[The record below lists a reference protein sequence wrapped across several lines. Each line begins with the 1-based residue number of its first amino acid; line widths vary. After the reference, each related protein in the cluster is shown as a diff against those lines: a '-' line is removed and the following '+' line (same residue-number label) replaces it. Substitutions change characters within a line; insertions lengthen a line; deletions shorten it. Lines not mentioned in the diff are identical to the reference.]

1 MSQRRVPKPVPQRI
15 ALVTGKRSVSI
26 PHVVIVGGGFGG
38 LYTAKRLKYWPV
50 RVTLID
56 RRNHYLWRID
66 SLSLV
71 VHSHYKREQH
81 VSAYSLVSAYHQPI
95 APDLHSYVVIHIPFE
110 RRLVA

>member
-38 LYTAKRLKYWPV
+38 LYTAKRLKYRPV

-56 RRNHYLWRID
+56 RRNHHLWRID
-66 SLSLV
+66 SLSLA
-71 VHSHYKREQH
+71 VHRHYKREQH
-81 VSAYSLVSAYHQPI
+81 SFSLFPCKCVPPAHRAGPQPVRCDTH
-95 APDLHSYVVIHIPFE
+95 PP
-110 RRLVA
+110 

>member
-81 VSAYSLVSAYHQPI
+81 SFSLFPCECVPPAHRAGP
-95 APDLHSYVVIHIPFE
+95 P
-110 RRLVA
+110 LVCRDTHPL